1 MLFVEAIARA
11 REGGVFCRGL
21 MLGEGPLR
29 GAIETRIRTLGLED
43 HFRVA
48 FVANPEFELA
58 QAAIY
63 VSLQT
68 GDNYP
73 SQALLEA
80 MGAGCAVIASD
91 VGETRRLVT
100 PAVGVCCALDVES
113 IAVAIARMVQDPVG
127 TSVMG
132 TAAAAR
138 ARTDFSADAYV
149 DFVETLY
156 HEASAYF
163 SPVRQQSES

>member
-21 MLGEGPLR
+21 MLGEGPLK

-48 FVANPEFELA
+48 FVANPEVELA
-58 QAAIY
+58 QVSIY
-63 VSLQT
+63 LSLQT

-91 VGETRRLVT
+91 VGETRTLVT
-100 PAVGVCCALDVES
+100 PAVGICCALDVNS
-113 IAVAIARMVQDPVG
+113 IAAAIARMVHDPLR
-127 TSVMG
+127 TRAMG
-132 TAAAAR
+132 NAAAAR
-138 ARTDFSADAYV
+138 ARDEFSADSYIANIESLYV
-149 DFVETLY
+149 QAVRHFEVG
-156 HEASAYF
+156 
-163 SPVRQQSES
+163 SPDSGR